1 MKTNRSLSTEG
12 QTLTERESK
21 VPRQFQSYGLSLYFM
36 NLSNGRQILDCASPL
51 ALFAQWRVRKRQRAA
66 AVHDAPAPTRIP
78 SGSGP
83 PCAIWESSKLPVG
96 LRSCLFLAALVLGAV
111 LFAGCSANSSNE
123 FQGYIEGE
131 YVYVASPLGGGL
143 TNLAVARG
151 DEVKTGQLLFELER
165 GSEAAA
171 VQQAEK
177 NLAQAQAQ
185 LDDLNKGKRPTEIAS
200 LEAQLERARA
210 NLKLAAADFG
220 RREKLGG
227 EDVISREELD
237 QARAQRD
244 ADEAQVDQ
252 LTADLETARLG
263 GREDVVRAAQDAVA
277 SQKAAL
283 DKARWSFDQKE
294 QFAPTNAFV
303 QDTLYRTAEWV
314 AAGNPVV
321 ELLPPANIK
330 VRFFV
335 PETAL
340 PRIHTGQTVS
350 VSFDGGPHAYSATV
364 NYISTQ
370 AEFTPPVIY
379 SRENRAKLVY
389 MIEAK
394 FSPADAMNLRP
405 GQPVV
410 VELK

>member
-1 MKTNRSLSTEG
+1 MA
-12 QTLTERESK
+12 
-21 VPRQFQSYGLSLYFM
+21 F
-36 NLSNGRQILDCASPL
+36 AL
-51 ALFAQWRVRKRQRAA
+51 AL
-66 AVHDAPAPTRIP
+66 
-78 SGSGP
+78 
-83 PCAIWESSKLPVG
+83 L
-96 LRSCLFLAALVLGAV
+96 
-111 LFAGCSANSSNE
+111 AGCSLNSSKV

-131 YVYVASPLGGGL
+131 YVYVASPLGGAL

-151 DEVKTGQLLFELER
+151 DELKTGQLLFELER

-185 LDDLNKGKRPTEIAS
+185 LDDLNKGKRPTEITS
-200 LEAQLERARA
+200 LEAQVERAQA
-210 NLKLAAADFG
+210 NLKLSSAEFE
-220 RREKLGG
+220 RREQLGG
-227 EDVISREELD
+227 ADVVSKEELD
-237 QARAQRD
+237 QARARRD
-244 ADEAQVDQ
+244 ADQAQFDQ
-252 LTADLETARLG
+252 SKADLETARLG

-283 DKARWSFDQKE
+283 DKARWSFDQKQ

-303 QDTLYRTAEWV
+303 QDTLYRAGEWV

-321 ELLPPANIK
+321 ELLPPTNIK

-335 PETAL
+335 PETVL

-379 SRENRAKLVY
+379 SRENRSKLVF

-394 FSPADAMNLRP
+394 FSPADAADLRP
-405 GQPVV
+405 GQPVD
-410 VELK
+410 VEVK